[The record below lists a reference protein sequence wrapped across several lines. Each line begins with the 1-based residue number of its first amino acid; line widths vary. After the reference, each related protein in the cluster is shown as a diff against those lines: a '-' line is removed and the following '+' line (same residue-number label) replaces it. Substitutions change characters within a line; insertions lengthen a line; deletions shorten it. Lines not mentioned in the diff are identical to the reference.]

1 MRSDAVRSNAICFQY
16 VVNEL
21 TQAASWVHDKLQAS
35 TAAYVGV
42 HIHVVVMEHDGCSAT
57 QWIDEHRAN
66 SCAVDVDAVT
76 EESFFE
82 HIE

>member
-1 MRSDAVRSNAICFQY
+1 MNTICFQH

-21 TQAASWVHDKLQAS
+21 TQATSWVHDKLQAS

-42 HIHVVVMEHDGCSAT
+42 HIHVLIVKAHGCSAT

-76 EESFFE
+76 EKSFFE
-82 HIE
+82 HMK